1 MRKIPGIITLILI
14 VIMAGEALAGD
25 KVAILNVQA
34 RVIPVVKQTILHS
47 ESSLS
52 ITQADI
58 ERGYI
63 EVQKGMVLS
72 VKTNAINGYV
82 MEFFTSNNLFNKVA
96 VSDGDNTYALAGSGG
111 EVHMPYEGLNPVTK
125 ELSFRFYLSS
135 DIKPG
140 IYPWPVALMIS
151 AM

>member
-1 MRKIPGIITLILI
+1 MILI
-14 VIMAGEALAGD
+14 IMAAGEALAGD
-25 KVAILNVQA
+25 NRAILNVQA
-34 RVIPVVKQTILHS
+34 RVIPMVKQTILHS

-52 ITQADI
+52 ITSADI
-58 ERGYI
+58 ERGYV

-82 MEFFTSNNLFNKVA
+82 MDFLTGNNLFNKVS

-111 EVHMPYEGLNPVTK
+111 AVHMPYKGLNPIIK
-125 ELSFRFYLSS
+125 ELSFRFYLSPEVS
-135 DIKPG
+135 PG
-140 IYPWPVALMIS
+140 LYPWPVDLMIS

>member
-1 MRKIPGIITLILI
+1 MA
-14 VIMAGEALAGD
+14 AGEALAGD
-25 KVAILNVQA
+25 KGAILNVQA

-72 VKTNAINGYV
+72 VKTNAINGYIV
-82 MEFFTSNNLFNKVA
+82 EFFISKGLFNKVA
-96 VSDGDNTYALAGSGG
+96 VGDGDNTYALAGSGG
-111 EVHMPYEGLNPVTK
+111 AVHMPYQGFRPVTK
-125 ELSFRFYLSS
+125 GLSFRFYLSS
-135 DIKPG
+135 EVSPG
-140 IYPWPVALMIS
+140 LYPWPVALMIS